1 MTITKFLRLL
11 RKSFGDARYSNYST
25 RADRFEVFKIL
36 MRLSLKS
43 DSEKKTGH
51 GEAIQEIFGFNVMG
65 SSYRELLYLFR
76 EIFLEHQYSFKSQK
90 ASPAI
95 IDCGA
100 NIGMAILY
108 FKKFYPE
115 SKVMAFEA
123 NPVTFN
129 YLKKNIIANNLTNVE
144 IFNLALSDKQGTI
157 SFFVDD
163 QNSLISSL
171 DPNRYGS
178 NRKKVTIN
186 CDKLSNFIAGNTFD
200 LAKIDVEG
208 AEFQIMDDLMESK
221 AIQKI
226 EQFIV
231 EYHHNMN
238 ETAHLS
244 KFLESFESSGFSYN
258 IKTTFYTLGSFQDI
272 SISSYKTKA

>member
-11 RKSFGDARYSNYST
+11 RKSFGDARYSNYSF
-25 RADRFEVFKIL
+25 RADRREVFKIL

-43 DSEKKTGH
+43 DSEKTGH
-51 GEAIQEIFGFNVMG
+51 GEAIQKMFGFNVTG

-76 EIFLEHQYSFKSQK
+76 EIFLEHQYSFESQK

-100 NIGMAILY
+100 NVGMAILY

-115 SKVMAFEA
+115 SKIMAFEA

-129 YLKKNIIANNLTNVE
+129 YLKKNIIANNLANVE

-171 DPNRYGS
+171 DPNRYGN

-186 CDKLSNFIAGNTFD
+186 CDKLSNFIQGNTFD

-238 ETAHLS
+238 ETAYLS
-244 KFLESFESSGFSYN
+244 KFLECFESSGFRYN
-258 IKTTFYTLGSFQDI
+258 IKSTFSTPGSFQDI
-272 SISSYKTKA
+272 SISSYKKTDA